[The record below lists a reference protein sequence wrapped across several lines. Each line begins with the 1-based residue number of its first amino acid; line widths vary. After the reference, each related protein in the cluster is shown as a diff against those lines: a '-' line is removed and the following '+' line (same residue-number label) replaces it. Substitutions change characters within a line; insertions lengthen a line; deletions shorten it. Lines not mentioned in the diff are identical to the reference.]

1 MTPPNSPT
9 PPEPRAD
16 SGEVSAPGF
25 APDLQDLPPDQPA
38 STLTAEEEIEREVP
52 MSSSWS
58 ENGRPTDPEWAEGTP
73 GPSDAPEVDPQ
84 TAGEPI
90 DEGEAQRNRE

>member
-1 MTPPNSPT
+1 
-9 PPEPRAD
+9 
-16 SGEVSAPGF
+16 
-25 APDLQDLPPDQPA
+25 
-38 STLTAEEEIEREVP
+38 

-90 DEGEAQRNRE
+90 DEGEAQRNREDDPPA